1 MEVFM
6 AKPVFHAFTTR
17 EYGEDQDRKTFWRQ
31 IGSVFPHKGFDVI
44 LDALPIDGRIVLL
57 EPQPKE
63 KDGAE

>member
-1 MEVFM
+1 M

-17 EYGEDQDRKTFWRQ
+17 EYGEGQDRKTFWRQ
-31 IGSVFPHKGFDVI
+31 IGSVFAHKSGKGFDVI

-57 EPQPKE
+57 EPQPKD